1 MKPKRCPASLLAQR
15 ILDAQGYLVVSS
27 YTEYRIGEVRPMI
40 RVPGSKEG
48 KLKAAVVIVGTATSE
63 EYLQQHKRFAPA
75 GIPEPHGKALF
86 YWRVIAE

>member
-1 MKPKRCPASLLAQR
+1 
-15 ILDAQGYLVVSS
+15 
-27 YTEYRIGEVRPMI
+27 MI